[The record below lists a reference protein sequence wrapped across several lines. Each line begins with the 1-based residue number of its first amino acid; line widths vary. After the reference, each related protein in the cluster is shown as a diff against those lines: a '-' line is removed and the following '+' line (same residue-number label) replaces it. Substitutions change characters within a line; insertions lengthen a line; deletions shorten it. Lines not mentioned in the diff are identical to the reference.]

1 MAGTRSSCSRDTS
14 ASGSDAIQAKKD
26 GIKLEYVTPAST
38 ILIENPIAV
47 TKDAPS
53 KAQKFVNFLSGA
65 EGQQAIADSYA
76 MEYPLNPEVSLGPP
90 VKPFAELEP
99 PRIDVATL
107 NSEPV
112 TRLLQEEG
120 LL

>member
-1 MAGTRSSCSRDTS
+1 M
-14 ASGSDAIQAKKD
+14 
-26 GIKLEYVTPAST
+26 
-38 ILIENPIAV
+38 
-47 TKDAPS
+47 
-53 KAQKFVNFLSGA
+53 NFLAGA

-76 MEYPLNPEVSLGPP
+76 LEYPLNPEVSLEPP

-99 PRIDVATL
+99 PQIDVSTL

-112 TRLLQEEG
+112 IEMMQDAG

>member
-1 MAGTRSSCSRDTS
+1 MLASSDKQT
-14 ASGSDAIQAKKD
+14 D
-26 GIKLEYVTPAST
+26 
-38 ILIENPIAV
+38 
-47 TKDAPS
+47 
-53 KAQKFVNFLSGA
+53 AQKFVNFLASV

-76 MEYPLNPEVSLGPP
+76 LEYPLNPDVSLDPP

-112 TRLLQEEG
+112 TELLQEEG